1 MDETFDGVL
10 SVLQRYISPVNA
22 RALLVRVLKEEGLS
36 QQSLTPERLRRC
48 SGALRRG
55 VGLFVPQSQRD
66 AALRAITDFCG
77 SDSLSPTGCRLEIRE
92 EMDIGR
98 VRSEARRI
106 CSSTGT
112 TSFAMQRVATIVSEL
127 ARNMVLYANG
137 GVVEITPPAESGQKR
152 IVVRAE
158 DRGPGIRNLD
168 EIMSGR
174 YKSRTGM
181 GKGLM
186 GTKRLADHFEIETS
200 AKGTRVVAEVNV

>member
-10 SVLQRYISPVNA
+10 AVLQKFISPVNA
-22 RALLVRVLKEEGLS
+22 RALLVRVLKEEGVRPEN
-36 QQSLTPERLRRC
+36 LTPDKLRRC

-55 VGLFVPQSQRD
+55 IGLFVPQSQRD
-66 AALRAITDFCG
+66 AAMREVTEFCG
-77 SDSLSPTGCRLEIRE
+77 SDSLRPVGFRLEIRE

-98 VRSEARRI
+98 VRAEARRI
-106 CSSTGT
+106 CTTMGT
-112 TSFAMQRVATIVSEL
+112 TSFAVQRVATIVSEL

-137 GVVEITPPAESGQKR
+137 GVVEIVPASSGPKR
-152 IVVRAE
+152 VIVRAE
-158 DRGPGIRNLD
+158 DRGQGIKNLD

-186 GTKRLADHFEIETS
+186 GTKRLADHFEIETNS
-200 AKGTRVVAEVNV
+200 RGTRVVAEVKV

>member
-1 MDETFDGVL
+1 MDETFEGVL
-10 SVLQRYISPVNA
+10 AVLKRYISPVNA
-22 RALLVRVLKEEGLS
+22 RALLVRVLREEGISHQNLS
-36 QQSLTPERLRRC
+36 RAELRRC

-55 VGLFVPQSQRD
+55 LGLFVPQSQRE
-66 AALRAITDFCG
+66 AAMREITEFCG
-77 SDSLSPTGCRLEIRE
+77 SDSLKPVGCRLEIKE
-92 EMDIGR
+92 ELDIGK

-106 CSSTGT
+106 CGTSGT

-137 GVVEITPPAESGQKR
+137 GVVEIVPENSGPKR

-158 DRGPGIRNLD
+158 DRGPGISNLD

-181 GKGLM
+181 GRGLM
-186 GTKRLADHFEIETS
+186 GTKRLADHFEIETNS
-200 AKGTRVVAEVNV
+200 RGTRVVAEVRV

>member
-10 SVLQRYISPVNA
+10 AVLQRFISPVNA
-22 RALLVRVLKEEGLS
+22 RALLVRVLRDEGVTEEA
-36 QQSLTPERLRRC
+36 LTPEVLRRC

-55 VGLFVPQSQRD
+55 LELFVPQSQRE
-66 AALRAITDFCG
+66 AAMQEITKFCG
-77 SDSLSPTGCRLEIRE
+77 SDSLKPTGCRLEIRE

-106 CSSTGT
+106 CSATGT

-137 GVVEITPPAESGQKR
+137 GVVEIVPAPSGTKR
-152 IVVRAE
+152 IIVRAE

-186 GTKRLADHFEIETS
+186 GTKRLADHFEIETGGR
-200 AKGTRVVAEVNV
+200 GTRVVAEVNV

>member
-10 SVLQRYISPVNA
+10 AVLKRYISPVNA
-22 RALLVRVLKEEGLS
+22 RALLVRVLREEGISHQNLS
-36 QQSLTPERLRRC
+36 RAELRRC

-55 VGLFVPQSQRD
+55 LGLFVPQAQRE
-66 AALRAITDFCG
+66 AAMREITEFCG
-77 SDSLSPTGCRLEIRE
+77 SDSLKPMGCRLEIKE

-106 CSSTGT
+106 CGSTGT

-137 GVVEITPPAESGQKR
+137 GVVEIVPENSGPKR
-152 IVVRAE
+152 IVVRAQ
-158 DRGPGIRNLD
+158 DRGPGISNLD

-181 GKGLM
+181 GRGLM
-186 GTKRLADHFEIETS
+186 GTKRLADHFEIETNS
-200 AKGTRVVAEVNV
+200 RGTRVLAEVRV

>member
-1 MDETFDGVL
+1 MDETFEGVL
-10 SVLQRYISPVNA
+10 AVLQRYISPVNA
-22 RALLVRVLKEEGLS
+22 RALLVRALKEEGVS
-36 QQSLTPERLRRC
+36 HQNLTPDNLRRC

-55 VGLFVPQSQRD
+55 LGLFVPQAQRE
-66 AALRAITDFCG
+66 AALREITDFCG
-77 SDSLSPTGCRLEIRE
+77 SDSLTPTGCRLEIRE

-98 VRSEARRI
+98 VRAEARRI
-106 CSSTGT
+106 CGSTGT
-112 TSFAMQRVATIVSEL
+112 TSFVMQRVATIVSEL

-137 GVVEITPPAESGQKR
+137 GVVEITPPSSAPRR

-181 GKGLM
+181 GKGLL
-186 GTKRLADHFEIETS
+186 GTKRLADHFEIETNS
-200 AKGTRVVAEVNV
+200 RGTRVVAEVKV

>member
-10 SVLQRYISPVNA
+10 AVLQRFISPVNA
-22 RALLVRVLKEEGLS
+22 RALLMRVLKEEGVRPET
-36 QQSLTPERLRRC
+36 LTPAVLRRC

-55 VGLFVPQSQRD
+55 IGLFVPQSQRE
-66 AALRAITDFCG
+66 AAMREITEFCG
-77 SDSLSPTGCRLEIRE
+77 SDSLKPVGCRLEIRE

-98 VRSEARRI
+98 VRAEARRI
-106 CSSTGT
+106 CTTMGT

-137 GVVEITPPAESGQKR
+137 GVVEIVPANSGSKR

-158 DRGPGIRNLD
+158 DRGAGIRNLD

-186 GTKRLADHFEIETS
+186 GTKRLSDHFEIETNS
-200 AKGTRVVAEVNV
+200 RGTRVVAEVNV